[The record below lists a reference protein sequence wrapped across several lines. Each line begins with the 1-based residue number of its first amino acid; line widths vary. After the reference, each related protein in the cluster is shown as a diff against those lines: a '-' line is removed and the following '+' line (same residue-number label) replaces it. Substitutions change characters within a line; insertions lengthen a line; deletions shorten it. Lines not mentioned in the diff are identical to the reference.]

1 MISARRTARNSSLF
15 AAALLFAGA
24 VTAPATAEDAAAFY
38 AGKTVSL
45 YVGYPPGGGYDV
57 YARAMAPFMA
67 RHLPGQPTIVV
78 RNAPGAASLQLAN
91 QLYATLPQDGTAFG
105 TFARSIAMDKLMGRA
120 STNFEP
126 TRFNWIGSANS
137 EVSLCAV
144 WHGLN
149 IKSIDD
155 FLSREIMFGG
165 NAPESE
171 SGTYPKILN
180 NVLGTKFKVTTG
192 YPSGSDLMLA
202 MERGETQ
209 GRCGF
214 TWSAA
219 KTAHSDWIRD
229 KKMFI
234 ALQFAVAR
242 HPELPDVPI
251 VTELART
258 PEQRAA
264 LELILVQQAMGRPYA
279 APPNVP
285 ADRIAILRRAFDATM
300 TDKEFRADAEKRK
313 MEVQPISGEE
323 LQKLVDKMFSASPD
337 VVATARTALGR

>member
-1 MISARRTARNSSLF
+1 MTMNVCRDRISVLTASLLLCTVMSQSASSQD
-15 AAALLFAGA
+15 
-24 VTAPATAEDAAAFY
+24 PATFF

-57 YARAMAPFMA
+57 YARAMAPFLV
-67 RHLPGQPTIVV
+67 RNIPGQPTIVV
-78 RNAPGAASLQLAN
+78 RNVPGAASLVLAN
-91 QLYATLPQDGTAFG
+91 QLYSTLPQDGTAIG
-105 TFARSIAMDKLMGRA
+105 TFARSIAMDKLMGRE

-126 TRFNWIGSANS
+126 TKFNWIGSANS

-165 NAPESE
+165 NAPGSE
-171 SGTYPKILN
+171 SDSYPKILN
-180 NVLGTKFKVTTG
+180 NILGTKFKVTTG

-219 KTAHSDWIRD
+219 KTSHGDWIRD
-229 KKMFI
+229 KKMYI
-234 ALQFAVAR
+234 AIQFAVAR
-242 HPELPDVPI
+242 HPELPDVPV

-285 ADRIAILRRAFDATM
+285 ADRVTALRNAFDLTM
-300 TDKEFRADAEKRK
+300 RDKEFLADASKRR
-313 MEVQPISGEE
+313 MEIQPISGSE
-323 LQKLVDKMFSASPD
+323 LEKLVRNMFSASAET
-337 VVATARTALGR
+337 VAMARRALGK